1 MSREIAGMILGIVF
15 CFLSGAFDVTVGHI
29 TQSLDPMLLGLYCF
43 LSSALLFGFAK
54 LFNDSR
60 QRLHQMVKTH
70 WDFIILLN
78 ISVVMTWV
86 GLFYALKFLEPAV
99 VGVVSVAVGPA
110 LTLIISLFIGS
121 DHKVTSYDKAISWLV
136 LLVVFIMLG
145 NSFYGHSG
153 VTVINASDRVL
164 GIISILI
171 CAIGTVSYTLISKSL
186 GNKGWLSTEMLAVR
200 NILMVLVSFA
210 IIYTNHI
217 PLTIEH
223 DLVIPM
229 IVLVVLGH
237 IVPIYLIQKTIL
249 MISPLQ
255 VAIILL
261 SLPVFTLLLEYL
273 DDRISFS
280 LPTIISIIIILILMS
295 ASLTIKFYQRRQ
307 E

>member
-1 MSREIAGMILGIVF
+1 MSREIVGMILGIVF
-15 CFLSGAFDVTVGHI
+15 CFLSGAFDVSVGHI

-43 LSSALLFGFAK
+43 LSSALLFGFLK
-54 LFNDSR
+54 LYNDK
-60 QRLHQMVKTH
+60 QRLHHIVKTQ
-70 WDFIILLN
+70 WDSVILLN
-78 ISVVMTWV
+78 LSVAMTWV

-110 LTLIISLFIGS
+110 LTLIISLLIGS
-121 DHKVTSYDKAISWLV
+121 DHKVASYDKVISWLV

-153 VTVINASDRVL
+153 VTVIKASDRLL

-186 GNKGWLSTEMLAVR
+186 SNKGWLSSDVLAVR
-200 NILMVLVSFA
+200 NILMVLLSFA

-217 PLTIEH
+217 SLTIEQ
-223 DLVIPM
+223 DLVLPM
-229 IVLVVLGH
+229 ILLVVLGH
-237 IVPIYLIQKTIL
+237 IVPVYLIQKSIL
-249 MISPLQ
+249 LISPLQ

-261 SLPVFTLLLEYL
+261 SLPVFTLLLQYL
-273 DDRISFS
+273 DERISFS

-295 ASLTIKFYQRRQ
+295 ASLTMKFYRQ
-307 E
+307 KQE